1 MASDEGQKVLLYVYD
16 LSQGFAAQV
25 SQSLLGK
32 HVSSLKILEQTMQ
45 RHTSPVRRKV
55 MRCLIAK

>member
-32 HVSSLKILEQTMQ
+32 HVSSLKILEQNHAET
-45 RHTSPVRRKV
+45 HLT
-55 MRCLIAK
+55 CEAKSYALF